1 MSADAKQKM
10 VGKDF
15 IACGILSLLGMVGM
29 LVAAV
34 MNVSGYS
41 AAFYPAAAAFF
52 VSLVYVVV
60 VCKVPKPGAILI
72 YSVVPCVYFFTS
84 GVIEGIIGSAGIA
97 VFALAAEAII
107 AKDRT
112 SGRRITLSGMVYT
125 LYMSVVGMAEN
136 FLATDHYCDA
146 AAGHGI
152 NLTVVEQM
160 RAMYNFKPLW
170 LVVIAATA
178 LLTLA
183 GIQLGRRIM
192 DKHLRKAGIVS

>member
-15 IACGILSLLGMVGM
+15 IACGILSLLGMVDM

-84 GVIEGIIGSAGIA
+84 GVIEGIMPYLQGRASKIPPLRRQRVGHPAG
-97 VFALAAEAII
+97 
-107 AKDRT
+107 
-112 SGRRITLSGMVYT
+112 
-125 LYMSVVGMAEN
+125 
-136 FLATDHYCDA
+136 
-146 AAGHGI
+146 
-152 NLTVVEQM
+152 
-160 RAMYNFKPLW
+160 
-170 LVVIAATA
+170 
-178 LLTLA
+178 
-183 GIQLGRRIM
+183 
-192 DKHLRKAGIVS
+192 RKKR